1 MTRIF
6 HGEIQGDPSRPAKSI
21 TSRDLDPDV
30 DIGDLV
36 ARWDHYFTWDEF
48 CVKGKDLEKLRLVGD
63 DLCDDVVRF
72 LGMGRGDMLA
82 KLEKYTSSTPRE
94 EWDPCV
100 ERFWASAEGPPRERV
115 DTSHG
120 VYVRNFDRSSPEG
133 TLSRGQEVFWRYISP
148 IMTSLLHFSLVGM
161 VRLVWC

>member
-6 HGEIQGDPSRPAKSI
+6 HGEIQGDPYRTAKSI

-30 DIGDLV
+30 RIGDLV

-82 KLEKYTSSTPRE
+82 KLEKYMTFTPRE
-94 EWDPCV
+94 KWDPCV
-100 ERFWASAEGPPRERV
+100 ERFWSSVEGPPQDGV
-115 DTSHG
+115 DTSNG
-120 VYVRNFDRSSPEG
+120 GYVPDFDKVSTAG
-133 TLSRGQEVFWRYISP
+133 
-148 IMTSLLHFSLVGM
+148 
-161 VRLVWC
+161 